1 MGECFMTC
9 DVEVVVLFGGEGEE
23 REISFKSA
31 ELTIGCLK
39 QFFNVRSIQLDTNE
53 LPMHLRLHK
62 DLIFPLIHGD
72 FGEDGRLQYLL
83 EQGGYAMVSSGS
95 KASRLCIDKMKSKRL
110 AGRYGIPVLPA
121 MNLVVGEALDET
133 HLKTVLKS
141 ETFVLKPTDKGS
153 SIGVHLCESFQ
164 ALQHIWSTV
173 KDGNW
178 MVERHVHGRE
188 LTVGIL
194 QGEPLGVVE
203 IRPKVGFYDFKNK
216 YTAGACDYLLPAP
229 VDADT
234 FQKVRAIASE
244 FFKRA
249 HCLDFSRAD
258 FLLEDDG
265 NIWFLEINTIPGMT
279 SQSLFPKSAA
289 CCGMSFDEVL
299 QRIIH
304 GAIDR
309 NRLCNLLK

>member
-1 MGECFMTC
+1 MTC
-9 DVEVVVLFGGEGEE
+9 DLEVVVLFGGEGEE
-23 REISFKSA
+23 REVSLKSA
-31 ELTIGCLK
+31 EPTIDRLR
-39 QFFNVRSIQLDTNE
+39 QFFNVRPIRLDSDE
-53 LPMHLRLHK
+53 LPVHLRLHK

-83 EQGGYAMVSSGS
+83 EQGGYAMVGSGS

-110 AGRYGIPVLPA
+110 ASRCGVPVLPA
-121 MNLVVGEALDET
+121 VDLVVGEALDET
-133 HLKTVLKS
+133 HLQKMLQT
-141 ETFVLKPTDKGS
+141 ETFVLKPMDKGS

-164 ALQHIWSTV
+164 ALQRIWITV
-173 KDGNW
+173 KSGHW
-178 MVERHVHGRE
+178 MVERRVQGRE
-188 LTVGIL
+188 LTVGVL

-216 YTAGACDYLLPAP
+216 YTAGACDYLFPAP
-229 VDADT
+229 IDADT
-234 FQKVRAIASE
+234 SQKVRAIAGE

-249 HCLDFSRAD
+249 RCLDFSRAD

-265 NIWFLEINTIPGMT
+265 SIWFLEMNTIPGMT
-279 SQSLFPKSAA
+279 RQSLFPKSAA

>member
-1 MGECFMTC
+1 MTC

-23 REISFKSA
+23 REVSFKSA
-31 ELTIGCLK
+31 ESTMGRLK
-39 QFFNVRSIQLDTNE
+39 QFFNVRSIRLDANE
-53 LPMHLRLHK
+53 LPTHLRLHK

-83 EQGGYAMVSSGS
+83 EQGGYAMVGS
-95 KASRLCIDKMKSKRL
+95 DSKTSRLCIDKMKSKRL
-110 AGRYGIPVLPA
+110 ANRYGIPVLPA
-121 MNLVVGEALDET
+121 MDLAVGEALDET
-133 HLKTVLKS
+133 HLKAVLKS

-153 SIGVHLCESFQ
+153 SIGVHLCKSFQ
-164 ALQHIWSTV
+164 ALQRIWSTV

-178 MVERHVHGRE
+178 MVERHVYGRE

-216 YTAGACDYLLPAP
+216 YTADACDYLLPAP

-234 FQKVRAIASE
+234 SQKIRVIASE

-249 HCLDFSRAD
+249 RCLDFSRAD

-265 NIWFLEINTIPGMT
+265 SIWFLEMNTIPGMT
-279 SQSLFPKSAA
+279 HQSLFPKSAA

-309 NRLCNLLK
+309 NRLYNLFK

>member
-1 MGECFMTC
+1 MTC

-23 REISFKSA
+23 REVSFKSA
-31 ELTIGCLK
+31 EPTIGRLK
-39 QFFNVRSIQLDTNE
+39 QFFNVRSIQLDANE
-53 LPMHLRLHK
+53 LPIHFRLHK

-83 EQGGYAMVSSGS
+83 EQGGYAMVGSGS
-95 KASRLCIDKMKSKRL
+95 KASHLCINKMKSKQL
-110 AGRYGIPVLPA
+110 AGRWGIPVLPA
-121 MNLVVGEALDET
+121 MNLVVGEALNET
-133 HLKTVLKS
+133 HLKKVLKS

-164 ALQHIWSTV
+164 VLQHIWSTV

-178 MVERHVHGRE
+178 MVERYVRGRE
-188 LTVGIL
+188 LAVGIL

-203 IRPKVGFYDFKNK
+203 IRPKVGFYDFNNK

-229 VDADT
+229 VGADT
-234 FQKVRAIASE
+234 SQKVRAIAGK

-249 HCLDFSRAD
+249 RCLDFSRAD
-258 FLLEDDG
+258 FLLEDNG
-265 NIWFLEINTIPGMT
+265 SIWFLEMNTIPGMT
-279 SQSLFPKSAA
+279 HQSLFPKSAA

-299 QRIIH
+299 QRIIR